1 MDTKMLIELK
11 EEILNYPIKNY
22 KIILLKIKL
31 ISEFKFYRVRVR
43 VNRMKYFDV
52 VSIFSEHWTSFSCLF
67 GQMKTL

>member
-1 MDTKMLIELK
+1 MLIELK

-43 VNRMKYFDV
+43 VNRMKYFAV
-52 VSIFSEHWTSFSCLF
+52 VSILSEHRTSNIIFFLHF
-67 GQMKTL
+67 LAFLDK

>member
-22 KIILLKIKL
+22 KIILLKIKM

-43 VNRMKYFDV
+43 VNRRKYFDV
-52 VSIFSEHWTSFSCLF
+52 VSIFSEH
-67 GQMKTL
+67 